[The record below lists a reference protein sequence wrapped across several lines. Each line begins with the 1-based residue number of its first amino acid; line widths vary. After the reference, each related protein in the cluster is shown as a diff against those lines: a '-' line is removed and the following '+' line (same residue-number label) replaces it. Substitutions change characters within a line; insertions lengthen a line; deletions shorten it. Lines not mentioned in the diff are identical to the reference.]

1 MKKCYLFFF
10 LGQSAAG
17 KDTQIRKTLKYLREQ
32 NKPYFYISNGDEVRK
47 RSKKA
52 GSGLF
57 FAKHMTG
64 INSLGKLQPPILPLY
79 FYLSKMEKVY
89 KEGMVIIINGS
100 PRSKKEFPLWQMLMK
115 TGYLPNKAEIIY
127 IDTPDKECA
136 RRMKKRKRVGELSDA
151 VVKTKMAWFKP
162 VKKFLEEE
170 IPKEFKLVTVNG
182 LLKRNEQFEIIKK
195 RFS

>member
-17 KDTQIRKTLKYLREQ
+17 KDTQIRKVLKHLREQ
-32 NKPYFYISNGDEVRK
+32 DKPYFYISNGDEVRK

-64 INSLGKLQPPILPLY
+64 INSLGKLQPPLIPLY
-79 FYLSKMEKVY
+79 FFLSKMEKEY
-89 KEGMVIIINGS
+89 KEDMIIIINGS
-100 PRSKKEFPLWQMLMK
+100 PRSKAEFPLWQMLMK
-115 TGYLPNKAEIIY
+115 AGYLPKKAEIIY
-127 IDTPDKECA
+127 IDTPYEECA
-136 RRMKKRKRVGELSDA
+136 RRIKKRKRGDTLSDA

>member
-1 MKKCYLFFF
+1 MKKSHLFFF
-10 LGQSAAG
+10 LGQSGAG

-47 RSKKA
+47 RSKKV

-100 PRSKKEFPLWQMLMK
+100 PRSYAEFPLWQMLME
-115 TGYLPNKAEIIY
+115 TGYVPSKAEIIY
-127 IDTPDKECA
+127 IDTPDEECV
-136 RRMKKRKRVGELSDA
+136 RRIKNRKRAGELSDA

-162 VKKFLEEE
+162 VKKFLKGKM
-170 IPKEFKLVTVNG
+170 PKGFKLVTVDG

-195 RFS
+195 RF

>member
-10 LGQSAAG
+10 LGQSGAG

-47 RSKKA
+47 RSKKVD
-52 GSGLF
+52 SGLF

-64 INSLGKLQPPILPLY
+64 INSLGKLQPPVLPIY

-100 PRSKKEFPLWQMLMK
+100 PRSYAEFPLWQMLME
-115 TGYLPNKAEIIY
+115 TGYVPSKAEIIY
-127 IDTPDKECA
+127 IDTPDEECV
-136 RRMKKRKRVGELSDA
+136 RRIKNRKRAGELSDA

-162 VKKFLEEE
+162 VKKFLTGRL
-170 IPKEFKLVTVNG
+170 PTGFKLITVDG

-195 RFS
+195 RF